1 MLHDVAGHCLQI
13 PSAPPT
19 CSLSAGADETSLLR
33 PKGFMI
39 KFLIDKDGN
48 MFETFK
54 SLFVG
59 ISEAKP
65 QEINPA
71 TGLPLIENS
80 QIDVAGNVSGFS
92 NDYNHF
98 DSPSFHSS
106 SFSSFE

>member
-1 MLHDVAGHCLQI
+1 
-13 PSAPPT
+13 
-19 CSLSAGADETSLLR
+19 
-33 PKGFMI
+33 MI
-39 KFLIDKDGN
+39 EFVIDKDEN
-48 MFETFK
+48 MFEIFK
-54 SLFVG
+54 SLFVRT
-59 ISEAKP
+59 SETKP

-98 DSPSFHSS
+98 DSHSFHSS

>member
-1 MLHDVAGHCLQI
+1 MQI

-48 MFETFK
+48 MFEIFK

-71 TGLPLIENS
+71 TGLPLIENTL
-80 QIDVAGNVSGFS
+80 IDITGNISGFS
-92 NDYNHF
+92 NDSHYSLSN
-98 DSPSFHSS
+98 DCHSN
-106 SFSSFE
+106 SFSTFD